1 MHTVNKK
8 AECGVTQMKTHKS
21 RRRAP
26 ALDWLCDLSGRTAR
40 ITSLGNRSLLVE
52 NHRGVLDYA
61 SDHILLATACGEVEV
76 VGSDLNLSDVR
87 RDALII
93 RGCIRDVKLPRGE
106 ADADEP

>member
-1 MHTVNKK
+1 
-8 AECGVTQMKTHKS
+8 MKTHKT
-21 RRRAP
+21 RRSTP

-52 NHRGVLDYA
+52 NHRGILDFT
-61 SDHILLATACGEVEV
+61 SERILLATVCGEVEI

-93 RGCIRDVKLPRGE
+93 QGSIRDVKLPQAEVGSHE
-106 ADADEP
+106 S